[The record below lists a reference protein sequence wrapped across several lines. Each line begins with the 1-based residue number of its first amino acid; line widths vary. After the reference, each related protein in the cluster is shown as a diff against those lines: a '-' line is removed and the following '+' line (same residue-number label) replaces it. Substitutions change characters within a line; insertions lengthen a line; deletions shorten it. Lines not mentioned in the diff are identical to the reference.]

1 MTEFVCDNV
10 TYFEENGE
18 IVGIEVN

>member
-1 MTEFVCDNV
+1 MTEFVCDDV
-10 TYFEENGE
+10 IYYEENGE